1 MPLTEGFFRSAPT
14 QNARSPAPVSTTRRT
29 PSSASSALQMRCNSA
44 SVARS
49 IAFITCGRSIV
60 TVATCPASSRR
71 ALTTRLLERGGA
83 PGATPPRG
91 GSPRAAAP
99 PRNPPAPPP
108 PPPRARRPAAQAGLP
123 PRQPDRAGDE
133 AQRPPARIAALDDHV
148 VVQRLRVGQRL
159 AHITHRRRKQ
169 VLLLKPGQPVLA
181 RVAGEALAQQ
191 PVQFGLVLELLR
203 ERIEAGIE
211 R

>member
-83 PGATPPRG
+83 PGGAPPRG
-91 GSPRAAAP
+91 GAPRGGGR
-99 PRNPPAPPP
+99 PR
-108 PPPRARRPAAQAGLP
+108 RGGPAAQAGLP